1 MTYQFTCEHCG
12 EVFEKETKSRSRFC
26 GKDCWE
32 AGRGPLPGRSR
43 DAVAGAMRASLKN
56 QESGVKSAML
66 KHHREYACAVCGK
79 PVDLKNGADLHHAI
93 PVYVL
98 FNTFLRERGITRP
111 EVAAEQ
117 TRSIRH
123 RRDRPFRFTDGE
135 FASAWRRYHRFNRM
149 LQVVIARVVM
159 LRPIENLR
167 LKTGPMLL
175 KFRAVGTSAMMHESS
190 IAPPRRPG
198 SVPCSRRPLVAK
210 KQVVRVRL
218 GSLWQRRSN
227 GDQVVIWTSHGSLVR
242 VCPQTGGFWEFS
254 REEFLRDYEPAKEAA
269 GG

>member
-12 EVFEKETKSRSRFC
+12 EVFEKETKSRTRFC

-149 LQVVIARVVM
+149 LQVVHRRGCHAQANRESTAENWTDAVEVPSGWYVGHDARVVYCEAEKAGQRT
-159 LRPIENLR
+159 LFEE
-167 LKTGPMLL
+167 
-175 KFRAVGTSAMMHESS
+175 AQSS
-190 IAPPRRPG
+190 SPDHRR
-198 SVPCSRRPLVAK
+198 
-210 KQVVRVRL
+210 
-218 GSLWQRRSN
+218 
-227 GDQVVIWTSHGSLVR
+227 
-242 VCPQTGGFWEFS
+242 
-254 REEFLRDYEPAKEAA
+254 
-269 GG
+269 